1 MHNTWL
7 RWGCLGLCYLA
18 FAGSLSRA
26 EGVAA
31 VLTGAFG
38 AALSLGLRTRGEPR
52 FSLRGRWAAV
62 AAQQFLQLVRDIG
75 RVSVTLIRVVF
86 RRGGYRG
93 QVELDRDAPEHSVGR
108 GSGRRAVTA
117 LLASLTPD
125 SVALDADDE
134 AITVH
139 RLSRMP
145 ASARTGRGT
154 R

>member
-1 MHNTWL
+1 MHTWL
-7 RWGCLGLCYLA
+7 RWGCLSLWYLA
-18 FAGSLSRA
+18 FAGSLSKA

-38 AALSLGLRTRGEPR
+38 AMLSLGLRTRGELR
-52 FSLRGRWAAV
+52 FPLRGRWAEV
-62 AAQQFLQLVRDIG
+62 LAQQALQLARDIG
-75 RVSVTLIRVVF
+75 RVSVTLVRVLIR
-86 RRGGYRG
+86 RRGYRG

-125 SVALDADDE
+125 SVALDTGDE

-139 RLSRMP
+139 RLSRM
-145 ASARTGRGT
+145 SAATRKGRSG